1 MGLQGNLA
9 DLPFQDL
16 VGSVLRNKRNAQQNK
31 MLVVCPPAQ
40 GYKATIIF
48 HNGLLHAAW
57 ITYKSPIGTVVKY
70 LGDDVIAYLLE
81 CEGGDFM
88 LGALA
93 ADYTLPERN
102 ILQNYPF
109 TPVSAP
115 APVSPVAAIQ
125 PATPRPTPAKPD
137 PKPAQPNLRA
147 GATKILDKSAVNT
160 PTSATSTDKNQPKVL
175 TGLLNRFR
183 HS

>member
-31 MLVVCPPAQ
+31 MLVVSPPAQ

-81 CEGGDFM
+81 CEGGDFV

-102 ILQNYPF
+102 ILQTYPF
-109 TPVSAP
+109 VPTSAT
-115 APVSPVAAIQ
+115 ASGLPVAPNS
-125 PATPRPTPAKPD
+125 PAAPRPTP
-137 PKPAQPNLRA
+137 PKPEPKPEQANPRA
-147 GATKILDKSAVNT
+147 GATKFLDKSAV
-160 PTSATSTDKNQPKVL
+160 SAQAATDKNQPKAL